1 MAVYIL
7 KRLGFMVVTLWII
20 ITLTFVMMHSV
31 PGNPFANDKMTPA
44 VMSVLNAKYGL
55 DKPKSVQYVI
65 YLKNLL
71 QGDLGVSMRN
81 QSRTV
86 NEVIRQQFPVSAQ
99 LGFWSLLYS
108 LPGGIAL
115 GVAAALR
122 RNKWQDRSAMVASV
136 LGISVPSFVFAT
148 LLQLLLGVMWKRW
161 TGNVLLPVGGWGEFK
176 HVWLPSFCL
185 GIGVL
190 AVYARMMRSS
200 MLDVLNQD
208 YIKTARAKGLSGREV
223 VWRHAIRN
231 AILPIVTMLGTT
243 VVGTLLGSLVIEQIF
258 AIPGLGRYFVQ
269 SITNSDYTMI
279 LGTTV
284 FFSVLLV
291 VSLFLVDIAYGLVD
305 PRIRVGGG
313 KS

>member
-20 ITLTFVMMHSV
+20 VSLTFIMMHAV
-31 PGNPFANDKMTPA
+31 PGDPFSNEKMTPA
-44 VMSVLNAKYGL
+44 VLSNLKAKYGL
-55 DKPKSVQYVI
+55 DKPQSEQYVI
-65 YLKNLL
+65 YLNNLL
-71 QGDLGVSMRN
+71 HGDLGVSMRN
-81 QSRTV
+81 QTRTV
-86 NEVIRQQFPVSAQ
+86 NEVIREHFPVSAQ

-108 LPGGIAL
+108 VPGGIAL
-115 GVAAALR
+115 GVVAALK
-122 RNKWQDRSAMVASV
+122 RNKWQDRSSMVASV
-136 LGISVPSFVFAT
+136 LGISVPGFVFAT
-148 LLQLLLGVMWKRW
+148 LLQLLLGVMWQKW
-161 TGNVLLPVGGWGEFK
+161 TGKVLLPVGGWGDFK

-185 GIGVL
+185 GVGVL
-190 AVYARMMRSS
+190 AGYARMMRSS

-208 YIKTARAKGLSGREV
+208 YIKTARSKGLSGREV

-231 AILPIVTMLGTT
+231 AILPIVTLLGTT

-284 FFSVLLV
+284 FYGALLIFA
-291 VSLFLVDIAYGLVD
+291 LFFVDIAYGLVD
-305 PRIRVGGG
+305 PRIRLGGG

>member
-1 MAVYIL
+1 MALYVL
-7 KRLGFMVVTLWII
+7 KRLGFMIVTLWII
-20 ITLTFVMMHSV
+20 VTLTFVIMHAV
-31 PGNPFANDKMTPA
+31 PGDPFSNDRMTP
-44 VMSVLNAKYGL
+44 VVLANLKAKYGL
-55 DKPKSVQYVI
+55 DKPLPEQYVI

-71 QGDLGVSMRN
+71 HGDLGVSMRN
-81 QSRTV
+81 QTRTV
-86 NEVIRQQFPVSAQ
+86 NELIGQHFPVSAQ

-108 LPGGIAL
+108 VPGGIGL
-115 GVAAALR
+115 GVLAALK
-122 RNKWQDRSAMVASV
+122 RNKWADRSAMVASV

-161 TGNVLLPVGGWGEFK
+161 TGKVLLPVGGWGE
-176 HVWLPSFCL
+176 WRQILLPAFCL
-185 GIGVL
+185 GIGTL

-200 MLDVLNQD
+200 MLDILNQD
-208 YIKTARAKGLSGREV
+208 YIKTARSKGLSGYEV

-231 AILPIVTMLGTT
+231 AILPIVTLFGFT

-258 AIPGLGRYFVQ
+258 AIPGLGMHFVQ
-269 SITNSDYTMI
+269 SLTNSDYTVI

-284 FFSVLLV
+284 FFAALLV
-291 VSLFLVDIAYGLVD
+291 FALFLVDIAYGFVD

>member
-1 MAVYIL
+1 MALYVL
-7 KRLGFMVVTLWII
+7 KRFGFMVVTLWII
-20 ITLTFVMMHSV
+20 VTLTFVIMHSV
-31 PGNPFANDKMTPA
+31 PGDPFSNDRMTP
-44 VMSVLNAKYGL
+44 VVLSRLMAKYGL

-65 YLKNLL
+65 YLKNLMH
-71 QGDLGVSMRN
+71 GDLGVSMRN
-81 QSRTV
+81 PTRTV
-86 NEVIRQQFPVSAQ
+86 NEVIREHFPVSAQ

-108 LPGGIAL
+108 IPGGIAV
-115 GVAAALR
+115 GVMAALK
-122 RNKWQDRSAMVASV
+122 RNKWQDRSAMVGSV
-136 LGISVPSFVFAT
+136 LGVAVPGFVFAT

-161 TGNVLLPVGGWGEFK
+161 TGKVLLPVGGWGDFK
-176 HVWLPSFCL
+176 HLMLPAFCL
-185 GIGVL
+185 GVGVV

-200 MLDVLNQD
+200 MLDVMTQD

-231 AILPIVTMLGTT
+231 AILPIVTLLGTT

-269 SITNSDYTMI
+269 SMTDSDYTMI

-284 FFSVLLV
+284 FFSTLLIFA
-291 VSLFLVDIAYGLVD
+291 LFLVDIAYGLVD
-305 PRIRVGGG
+305 PRIRISGG